1 MHSGIII
8 IFNNDAQTIDTNPIL
23 DFLDKNNFKICLVN
37 NASTDKTTETLN
49 KIKLQA
55 NASDNIFILDN
66 SRNKGLKYAVKAGAR
81 FLLNEAEFEN
91 MIYLESNIIMYLKH
105 IEEYFSQIELQKELL
120 SKYQTRSERN
130 VLSNVFPF
138 EELIKM
144 KTSF

>member
-37 NASTDKTTETLN
+37 NASTDKTTEALN

>member
-8 IFNNDAQTIDTNPIL
+8 IFNNDEQNIDTNPIL

-37 NASTDKTTETLN
+37 NASTDKTIEALN

-55 NASDNIFILDN
+55 NASDNIYILDN

-81 FLLNEAEFEN
+81 FLLNEADFEN

-105 IEEYFSQIELQKELL
+105 IEEYFSQIKLQKELL
-120 SKYQTRSERN
+120 SQYQTRSDRN

-138 EELIKM
+138 KELIKM
-144 KTSF
+144 NESC